1 MRWKKIQSV
10 RIRAKAKKKDPIDEI
25 PTTIDKRERE
35 RERNGG
41 GGLKIVWSPFFFHR
55 HP

>member
-35 RERNGG
+35 REREM
-41 GGLKIVWSPFFFHR
+41 VAVD
-55 HP
+55 